1 MDKVFLLMRAEHG
14 DNTILGAY
22 STWRAAEKARK
33 VAEKVYAVELNAR
46 NGEEIGRRRYS
57 FYIEELEVQP

>member
-22 STWRAAEKARK
+22 STWRTADKARKAAEK
-33 VAEKVYAVELNAR
+33 VSAVELGAR
-46 NGEEIGRRRYS
+46 NDEEIGRRRYS
-57 FYIEELEVQP
+57 FYVEELEVQP